1 MTQRAAQEPRRAF
14 ALTPPDEGCRVI
26 VKKREVVDTAHIRRV
41 QHLFGQIVEA
51 VEIDAGKALP
61 RQIAD
66 PQPAAACQR
75 RQQIAVGI
83 IEVDRFL
90 RIGTVDARI

>member
-1 MTQRAAQEPRRAF
+1 MLA
-14 ALTPPDEGCRVI
+14 PPDEGCRVV
-26 VKKREVVDTAHIRRV
+26 VKKREIVDTAHIRRA
-41 QHLFGQIVEA
+41 QHFGQMVEA
-51 VEIDAGKALP
+51 AEIDVGEALP